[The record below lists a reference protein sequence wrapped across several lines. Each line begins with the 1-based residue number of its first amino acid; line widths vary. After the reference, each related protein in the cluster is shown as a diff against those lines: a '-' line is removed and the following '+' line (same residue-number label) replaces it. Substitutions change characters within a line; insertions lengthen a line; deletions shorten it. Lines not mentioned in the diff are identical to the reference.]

1 MKGKVSDSKNI
12 VTALVYFCSYPYG
25 TPCMIWSAGP
35 KSNCVIKISTKF
47 FQVPDQDSE
56 WEDKLREVRNHL
68 CELLPLNKAA
78 ELFELYSCHVN
89 ARKGTKHDSIEARAY
104 RKLLELEEA
113 ILLWEELQVSDRSKL
128 GNDPEKSFCTSS
140 YATSNEVAKET
151 V

>member
-1 MKGKVSDSKNI
+1 M
-12 VTALVYFCSYPYG
+12 
-25 TPCMIWSAGP
+25 
-35 KSNCVIKISTKF
+35 STVLHFFREIDFTEK

-113 ILLWEELQVSDRSKL
+113 ILLWEELQV
-128 GNDPEKSFCTSS
+128 NDDKF
-140 YATSNEVAKET
+140 
-151 V
+151 